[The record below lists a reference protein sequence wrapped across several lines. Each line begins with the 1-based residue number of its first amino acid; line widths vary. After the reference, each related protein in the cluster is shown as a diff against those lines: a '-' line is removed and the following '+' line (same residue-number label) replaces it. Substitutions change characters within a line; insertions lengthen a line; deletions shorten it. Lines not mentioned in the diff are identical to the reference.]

1 MNTLQLLEQTRQYIR
16 LALPLMAKHHIP
28 ITPKNY
34 TIWYKYVSS
43 SDPDLTR
50 AMEAMIQEGAPFT
63 EEANE
68 TLYQKFGL
76 GEDES
81 ELRKIRE
88 DLQQA
93 LLTIHK
99 EVTEFNDQTDEYE
112 TFVNASVKALSEETT
127 LEEIRGFIHEI
138 VEKTKTLGQFGKS
151 IRGRLKETTENLEIL
166 KRDFERIKAEA
177 ALDFLTGVAN
187 RKLFE
192 STLEGMI
199 REAAGPGDESLSL
212 LLIDIDRFKNF
223 NDEHGHLIGDEVLKF
238 VAKKIREKV
247 RGQDLVA
254 RFGGEEFAVILYQ
267 TALAGAK
274 TVAESIRSFF
284 AVTSLKA
291 KMSSRNLGS
300 VTVSIGVAS
309 FRSGDSPE
317 SLVHRADRG
326 LYLAKREGRNRIAAE
341 EEAYGRTPV
350 RRP

>member
-1 MNTLQLLEQTRQYIR
+1 MNTLPFLEQTQQYLR
-16 LALPLMAKHHIP
+16 LALPLMAQHRIP

-50 AMEAMIQEGAPFT
+50 AIDAMVREGAVFT

-68 TLYQKFGL
+68 TLYRKFGIDK
-76 GEDES
+76 DES

-93 LLTIHK
+93 LVAILK
-99 EVTEFNDQTDEYE
+99 EVTEFSDQTDEYE
-112 TFVNASVKALSEETT
+112 QFVTISADTLSEENS
-127 LEEIRGFIHEI
+127 LEEIREFIKEI
-138 VEKTKTLGQFGKS
+138 VEKTKALGQFGKS
-151 IRGRLKETTENLEIL
+151 VRRRLKETTENLEIL

-177 ALDFLTGVAN
+177 ALDFLTGIAN

-192 STLEGMI
+192 STLEQMV
-199 REAAGPGDESLSL
+199 REAAGLGNLGLSL

-223 NDEHGHLIGDEVLKF
+223 NDDHGHLIGDEVLKF

-267 TALAGAK
+267 TALNGAM
-274 TVAESIRSFF
+274 TVAETIRSFF

-291 KMSSRNLGS
+291 KMSSKNLGS
-300 VTVSIGVAS
+300 ITVSIGVAS
-309 FRSGDSPE
+309 FSPGDSPE
-317 SLVHRADRG
+317 TLVHRADRA
-326 LYLAKREGRNRIAAE
+326 LYAAKEKGRNFVCGQE
-341 EEAYGRTPV
+341 DQ
-350 RRP
+350 